1 MHVYPG
7 LPAAR
12 AGMAGAYRGQRG
24 EVILGDIITAID
36 GQPIRSN
43 SDYYDALEGLS
54 PGDTVTLSCRRG
66 DKEKSYRIEVIES
79 Q

>member
-1 MHVYPG
+1 
-7 LPAAR
+7 
-12 AGMAGAYRGQRG
+12 MAGAHRGQRG

-43 SDYYDALEGLS
+43 SDYYDASKAS